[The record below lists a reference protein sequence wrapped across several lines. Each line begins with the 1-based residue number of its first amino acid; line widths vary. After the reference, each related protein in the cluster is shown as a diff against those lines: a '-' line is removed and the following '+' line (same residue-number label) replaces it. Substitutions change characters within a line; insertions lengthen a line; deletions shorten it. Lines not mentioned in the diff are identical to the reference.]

1 MHPDLEL
8 LVSAGKLPAPAAE
21 RLSPLEPGAF
31 CLHPSWG
38 PGRVAAWDLA
48 GDRVVVDFEGK
59 AGHELKLEFAAKSLS
74 LLDPGHVLA
83 KRVADRAALAE
94 LAEKQPSAFVK
105 LVLQSY
111 GGRLM
116 LDQFEDV
123 VKPKIVSEARFKP
136 WWESAKKQLRGNKSF
151 VVPPKRTLPLELR
164 DEGLT
169 HAQALIGD
177 FTAAKDLKTKVKAA
191 EAIMANLGAFAKDQ
205 ELLASV
211 LAGLDE
217 SGSKALR
224 LQPALAFELLLIRDE
239 LLARLPELGPLPE
252 TAQTLSGALND
263 ERKSVAEVLKALPIA
278 RTKQLLAALP
288 AAYGSS
294 WLQEAFARL
303 NDSTGRTVSEI
314 ARFII
319 DQGKSEELVILL
331 QTGIQNRSLSMDAL
345 QWICRERKGDAFEVF
360 DSDFAPALLS
370 ALEREHYEESNRRT
384 GRLRDLVTDDRE
396 LLGDLVLQLDPSQ
409 VKTFARRLW
418 SSPVFDD
425 LTRRSLLAR
434 VIKAAPEVQSIIE
447 HTEDDSDGSED
458 ILIVST
464 QSYLDRQAAYE
475 KLVKEE
481 IPQNTRDIAVARGY
495 GDLRENFEFKS
506 AKEQQRVLMR
516 RQKVMEREIAIARQ
530 TDFKDAPTHVV
541 SIGTVVEFQ
550 DPATGANETATI
562 LGAWDTEPS
571 RGILSYLSG
580 MGKALLGKATGETAS
595 LPSSDGSTREVVIT
609 SIRRFAE

>member
-1 MHPDLEL
+1 MHPDLES
-8 LVSAGKLPAPAAE
+8 LVSAGKLPASAAE
-21 RLSPLEPGAF
+21 KLSPLEPGSY

-38 PGRVAAWDLA
+38 PGRIASWELA
-48 GDRVVVDFEGK
+48 DDRIKIDFEGK
-59 AGHELKLEFAAKSLS
+59 AGHELKLEFAAKSLTP
-74 LLDPGHVLA
+74 LDAGHVLA
-83 KRVADRAALAE
+83 RRVADRPALTE
-94 LAEKQPSAFVK
+94 MAEKQPADFVK

-123 VKPKIVSEARFKP
+123 VKPKILGEARFKP
-136 WWESAKKQLRGNKSF
+136 WWESTKKILRTNKSF
-151 VVPPKRTLPLELR
+151 VVPPKRTVPLELR

-169 HAQALIGD
+169 HGEALAGD

-191 EAIMANLGAFAKDQ
+191 EAVIANIGAFDAEPDR
-205 ELLASV
+205 LRTL
-211 LAGLDE
+211 LAGLEE

-224 LQPALAFELLLIRDE
+224 LQPAVAFELLLLRDE
-239 LLARLPELGPLPE
+239 LLARRPDLGPLPE
-252 TAQTLSGALND
+252 GAQTLTAALND
-263 ERKSVAEVLKALPIA
+263 ERKAIPEVLKALPIG
-278 RTKQLLAALP
+278 RTKQLLAAFP
-288 AAYGSS
+288 DAFGDG
-294 WLQEAFARL
+294 WLDEAFARL

-314 ARFII
+314 ARFIA
-319 DQGKSEELVILL
+319 DHGKSEELVIYL

-345 QWICRERKGDAFEVF
+345 QWVCRERKGDAFEVF

-384 GRLRDLVTDDRE
+384 GRLRDLITDDKE
-396 LLGDLVLQLDPSQ
+396 LLGDLVRQLDPSQ

-434 VIKAAPEVQSIIE
+434 VIKAAPEVQSIVE
-447 HTEDDSDGSED
+447 QTEDDSDGSDE
-458 ILIVST
+458 ILIVSI
-464 QSYLDRQAAYE
+464 QSFIDRQAAYE
-475 KLVKEE
+475 KLLKEE
-481 IPQNTRDIAVARGY
+481 IPQNTRDIAIARGY

-541 SIGTVVEFQ
+541 SIGTVVEFR
-550 DPATGANETATI
+550 DPANGGPESATI

-580 MGKALLGKATGETAS
+580 MGKALIGKAVGETAI
-595 LPSSDGSTREVVIT
+595 LPVSDGTTREVVIT

>member
-1 MHPDLEL
+1 MHPDLES
-8 LVSAGKLPAPAAE
+8 LVSAGKLPASAAE
-21 RLSPLEPGAF
+21 KLSLLEPGTF

-38 PGRVAAWDLA
+38 PGRIAAWELA
-48 GDRVVVDFEGK
+48 DDRVRVDFEGK

-74 LLDPGHVLA
+74 PLPEGHVLA
-83 KRVADRAALAE
+83 RRVADRPALTE
-94 LAEKQPSAFVK
+94 LAEKQPAEFVK

-111 GGRLM
+111 GGRMM
-116 LDQFEDV
+116 LDQFEEV
-123 VKPKIVSEARFKP
+123 VKPKILGEARFKP
-136 WWESAKKQLRGNKSF
+136 WWEAAKKALRTNKAF
-151 VVPPKRTLPLELR
+151 VVPPKRTVPLELR

-169 HAQALIGD
+169 HAEALAGD
-177 FTAAKDLKTKVKAA
+177 FSAAKDLKTKVKAA
-191 EAIMANLGAFAKDQ
+191 EAVIANLGAFDSDR
-205 ELLASV
+205 ERLRSV
-211 LAGLDE
+211 LAGLEE

-224 LQPALAFELLLIRDE
+224 LQAAVAFELLLIRDE
-239 LLARLPELGPLPE
+239 LLTRVPDLGPLAE
-252 TAQTLSGALND
+252 GAQTLSAALTD
-263 ERKSVAEVLKALPIA
+263 ERRSVPDVLKALPIG
-278 RTKQLLAALP
+278 RTKQLLAAFP
-288 AAYGSS
+288 AAFGDG

-303 NDSTGRTVSEI
+303 NDSTGRTVSEV
-314 ARFII
+314 ARFIA
-319 DQGKSEELVILL
+319 DQGKSEELVIYL

-345 QWICRERKGDAFEVF
+345 QWVCRERKGDAFEVF

-384 GRLRDLVTDDRE
+384 GRLRDLVTDDKD
-396 LLGDLVLQLDPSQ
+396 LLGDLVHQLDPSQ

-434 VIKAAPEVQSIIE
+434 VIKAAPEVQSIVE
-447 HTEDDSDGSED
+447 QTEDDSDGSDE

-464 QSYLDRQAAYE
+464 QSFIDRQAAYE
-475 KLVKEE
+475 KLLKEE
-481 IPQNTRDIAVARGY
+481 IPQNTRDIAIARGY

-516 RQKVMEREIAIARQ
+516 RQKVMERELAIARQ

-541 SIGTVVEFQ
+541 SIGTVVEFR
-550 DPATGANETATI
+550 DPANGGTESATI

-580 MGKALLGKATGETAS
+580 MGKALIGKAVGETAN
-595 LPSSDGSTREVVIT
+595 LPASDGSTREVVIT
-609 SIRRFAE
+609 SIRRFAQ

>member
-21 RLSPLEPGAF
+21 KLSTLEPGTY

-38 PGRVAAWDLA
+38 PGRIASWELA
-48 GDRVVVDFEGK
+48 DDRVKVDFEGK
-59 AGHELKLEFAAKSLS
+59 AGHDLKLEFAAKSLKPLEAS
-74 LLDPGHVLA
+74 HVLA
-83 KRVADRAALAE
+83 RRVADRPGLTE
-94 LAEKQPSAFVK
+94 MAEKQQADFVK

-111 GGRLM
+111 GGRMM
-116 LDQFEDV
+116 LDQFEEV
-123 VKPKIVSEARFKP
+123 VKPRILSEARFKP
-136 WWESAKKQLRGNKSF
+136 WWESTKKVLRTNKSF
-151 VVPPKRTLPLELR
+151 VVPPKRTVPLELR
-164 DEGLT
+164 DEGLS
-169 HAQALIGD
+169 HAEALAGD

-191 EAIMANLGAFAKDQ
+191 EAIIANLVAFEKERD
-205 ELLASV
+205 LLKTV
-211 LAGLDE
+211 MAGLEE

-224 LQPALAFELLLIRDE
+224 LQPSVAFELLLIRDE
-239 LLARLPELGPLPE
+239 LMARLPDLGPPAE
-252 TAQTLSGALND
+252 SAQTLIAALND
-263 ERKSVAEVLKALPIA
+263 ERKSVPEVLNALPIG
-278 RTKQLLAALP
+278 RTKQLLAIFP
-288 AAYGSS
+288 AAFGDG

-303 NDSTGRTVSEI
+303 NDSTGRTVSEV
-314 ARFII
+314 ARFVV
-319 DQGKSEELVILL
+319 DQGKSEELVIYL

-384 GRLRDLVTDDRE
+384 GRLRDLVTDDKE
-396 LLGDLVLQLDPSQ
+396 LLGDIVRQLDPSQ

-434 VIKAAPEVQSIIE
+434 VIKAAPEVQSIVE
-447 HTEDDSDGSED
+447 QTEDESDGSDE

-464 QSYLDRQAAYE
+464 QSFLDRQVAYE
-475 KLVKEE
+475 RLLKEE

-541 SIGTVVEFQ
+541 SIGTVVEFKE
-550 DPATGANETATI
+550 PAGDATESVTI

-580 MGKALLGKATGETAS
+580 MGKALIGKAIGESAA
-595 LPSSDGSTREVVIT
+595 LPVSDGTTREVTIT
-609 SIRRFAE
+609 SIRKFAE

>member
-1 MHPDLEL
+1 MHPDLES
-8 LVSAGKLPAPAAE
+8 LVSAGKLPASAAE
-21 RLSPLEPGAF
+21 KLSPLEPGTF

-38 PGRVAAWDLA
+38 PGRIVAWELA
-48 GDRVVVDFEGK
+48 DDRVRVDFEGK

-74 LLDPGHVLA
+74 PLPEGHVLA
-83 KRVADRAALAE
+83 RRVADRPALTE
-94 LAEKQPSAFVK
+94 MAEKQPADFVK

-111 GGRLM
+111 GGRMM
-116 LDQFEDV
+116 LDQFEEV
-123 VKPKIVSEARFKP
+123 VKPKILGEARFKP
-136 WWESAKKQLRGNKSF
+136 WWEAAKKALRTNKSF
-151 VVPPKRTLPLELR
+151 VVPPKRTVPLELR

-169 HAQALIGD
+169 HAEALAGD

-191 EAIMANLGAFAKDQ
+191 EAVIANLGAFDS
-205 ELLASV
+205 ERDRLRSV
-211 LAGLDE
+211 LAGLEE

-224 LQPALAFELLLIRDE
+224 LQPAVAFELLLIRDE
-239 LLARLPELGPLPE
+239 LLTRVPDLGPLAE
-252 TAQTLSGALND
+252 GAQTLSAALTD
-263 ERKSVAEVLKALPIA
+263 ERKSVPDVLKALPIG
-278 RTKQLLAALP
+278 RTKQLLAAFP
-288 AAYGSS
+288 AAFGDG

-303 NDSTGRTVSEI
+303 NDSTGRTVSEV
-314 ARFII
+314 ARFIA
-319 DQGKSEELVILL
+319 DQGKSEELVIYL

-345 QWICRERKGDAFEVF
+345 QWVCRERKGDAFEVF

-384 GRLRDLVTDDRE
+384 GRLRDLVTDDKD
-396 LLGDLVLQLDPSQ
+396 LLGDLVHQLDPSQ

-434 VIKAAPEVQSIIE
+434 VIKAAPEVQSIVE
-447 HTEDDSDGSED
+447 QTEDDSDGSDE

-464 QSYLDRQAAYE
+464 QSFIDRQAAYE
-475 KLVKEE
+475 KLLKEE
-481 IPQNTRDIAVARGY
+481 IPQNTRDISIARSY

-516 RQKVMEREIAIARQ
+516 RQKVMERELAIARQ

-541 SIGTVVEFQ
+541 SIGTVVEFR
-550 DPATGANETATI
+550 DPANGGTESATI

-580 MGKALLGKATGETAS
+580 MGKALIGKAVGETAN
-595 LPSSDGSTREVVIT
+595 LPASDGSTREVIIT
-609 SIRRFAE
+609 SIRRFAQ

>member
-1 MHPDLEL
+1 MHPDLES
-8 LVSAGKLPAPAAE
+8 LVSAGKLPASAAE
-21 RLSPLEPGAF
+21 KLSPLEPGTY

-38 PGRVAAWDLA
+38 PGRVVSWELA
-48 GDRVVVDFEGK
+48 DDRVRIDFEGK
-59 AGHELKLEFAAKSLS
+59 AGHELKLEFAAKSLTP
-74 LLDPGHVLA
+74 LDAGHVLA
-83 KRVADRAALAE
+83 RRVADRAALTE
-94 LAEKQPSAFVK
+94 MAEKQPADFVK

-116 LDQFEDV
+116 LDQFEDI
-123 VKPKIVSEARFKP
+123 VKPRILGEARFKP
-136 WWESAKKQLRGNKSF
+136 WWESTKKVLRSNKAF
-151 VVPPKRTLPLELR
+151 VVPPKRTVPLELR

-169 HAQALIGD
+169 HGEALAGD

-191 EAIMANLGAFAKDQ
+191 EAVIANLGAFDTEPDRLK
-205 ELLASV
+205 SV
-211 LAGLDE
+211 VAGLEE

-224 LQPALAFELLLIRDE
+224 LQPAVAFELLLLRDE
-239 LLARLPELGPLPE
+239 LLGRRPDLGPLPE
-252 TAQTLSGALND
+252 GSQTLAAALND
-263 ERKSVAEVLKALPIA
+263 ERKSVPEVLKALPIG
-278 RTKQLLAALP
+278 RTKQLLAAFP
-288 AAYGSS
+288 EAFGAG

-319 DQGKSEELVILL
+319 DQGKSEELVIYL

-345 QWICRERKGDAFEVF
+345 QWVCRERKADAFEVF

-384 GRLRDLVTDDRE
+384 GRLRDLVTDDKE
-396 LLGDLVLQLDPSQ
+396 LLGDLVHQLDPSQ

-434 VIKAAPEVQSIIE
+434 VIKAAPEVQSIVE
-447 HTEDDSDGSED
+447 QTEDENDGSDE

-464 QSYLDRQAAYE
+464 QSFIDRQAAYE
-475 KLVKEE
+475 KLLKEE
-481 IPQNTRDIAVARGY
+481 IPQNTRDIAIARGY

-541 SIGTVVEFQ
+541 SIGTVVEFR
-550 DPATGANETATI
+550 DPANGGPESVTI

-580 MGKALLGKATGETAS
+580 MGKALIGKAVGETAI
-595 LPSSDGSTREVVIT
+595 LPVSDGTSREVVIT
-609 SIRRFAE
+609 SIRRYAE

>member
-1 MHPDLEL
+1 MHPDLEPI
-8 LVSAGKLPAPAAE
+8 VASGKLAAPAAE
-21 RLSPLEPGAF
+21 KLTPLEPGAF

-38 PGRVAAWDLA
+38 PGRVAAWELA
-48 GDRVVVDFEGK
+48 DDRVKVDFEGRP
-59 AGHELKLEFAAKSLS
+59 GHELKLEFAAKSLT

-83 KRVADRAALAE
+83 RRVADRAALAE
-94 LAEKQPSAFVK
+94 MAEKQPAEFVK

-116 LDQFEDV
+116 VDQFEDV
-123 VKPKIVSEARFKP
+123 VKPKVVSEARFKP
-136 WWESAKKQLRGNKSF
+136 WWESTKKSLRTNKAF
-151 VVPPKRTLPLELR
+151 VIPPKRTVPLELR

-169 HAQALIGD
+169 HAEALTGD
-177 FTAAKDLKTKVKAA
+177 FSAGKDLKTKVKAA
-191 EAIMANLGAFAKDQ
+191 EAVLANLQAFEKETDH
-205 ELLASV
+205 LKSV
-211 LAGLDE
+211 LAGLEE
-217 SGSKALR
+217 SGSRALR
-224 LQPALAFELLLIRDE
+224 LQPAAAFELLLLRDE
-239 LLARLPELGPLPE
+239 LLARRSDLGPLPE
-252 TAQTLSGALND
+252 AAQTLAGALND
-263 ERKSVAEVLKALPIA
+263 ERKSIAEVLKALPIG

-288 AAYGSS
+288 GAFGDA

-303 NDSTGRTVSEI
+303 NDSTGRTVSEV

-319 DQGKSEELVILL
+319 DQGKSEELVIYL

-345 QWICRERKGDAFEVF
+345 QWVCRERKGDSFEVF

-384 GRLRDLVTDDRE
+384 GRLRDLVTDDKE
-396 LLGDLVLQLDPSQ
+396 LLGDLVHQLDPSQ

-434 VIKAAPEVQSIIE
+434 VIKAAPEVQSIVE
-447 HTEDDSDGSED
+447 QTEDDSDGSDE

-464 QSYLDRQAAYE
+464 QSFIDRQASYE
-475 KLVKEE
+475 KLLKEE
-481 IPQNTRDIAVARGY
+481 IPQNTRDIAIARSY

-516 RQKVMEREIAIARQ
+516 RQKVMERELSIARQ

-541 SIGTVVEFQ
+541 SIGTVVEFR
-550 DPATGANETATI
+550 DPANGGPESVTI

-571 RGILSYLSG
+571 RGIVSYLSG
-580 MGKALLGKATGETAS
+580 MGKALIGKAVGETAA
-595 LPSSDGSTREVVIT
+595 LPVSDGTTRDVVIT